1 MWDVIAMGARDSLR
15 LGSWITVAVLLA
27 GGWIILT
34 GLWVADTAALG
45 LATGET
51 VGQTVMSG
59 VIGLLVMFAILLL
72 AFVLYGELG
81 EQEPE
86 PETFP
91 PQQDQQ

>member
-15 LGSWITVAVLLA
+15 LGSWITVVVLLA
-27 GGWIILT
+27 GGWIVLV
-34 GLWVADTAALG
+34 GLRVADTASLG

-59 VIGLLVMFAILLL
+59 VVGVLVMFAFLLL
-72 AFVLYGELG
+72 AFALYGELG
-81 EQEPE
+81 EQEPR

-91 PQQDQQ
+91 PQEDQ